1 MHNRIT
7 VALYCTT
14 ALPLIVAVTSVAV
27 KAGAMAQDVAG
38 TLVAAGAVTVFLM
51 PFLASLT
58 YRVVDAKPI
67 VAVQEIAAHP
77 NDIRTILH
85 EHLDM
90 ERMMV
95 RQEAAAR
102 LAMRSSES
110 KDEDIPWQEAAFALQ
125 RKSERKRALDTLLD
139 AAAQD
144 LAAHKDEIEHFIEEG
159 PRGDIVEKATQ
170 QREERRKRLAR
181 AAVREHQRRQNE
193 IGRVMNSDKKER

>member
-1 MHNRIT
+1 
-7 VALYCTT
+7 
-14 ALPLIVAVTSVAV
+14 
-27 KAGAMAQDVAG
+27 
-38 TLVAAGAVTVFLM
+38 
-51 PFLASLT
+51 
-58 YRVVDAKPI
+58 
-67 VAVQEIAAHP
+67 
-77 NDIRTILH
+77 
-85 EHLDM
+85 
-90 ERMMV
+90 MV

>member
-1 MHNRIT
+1 
-7 VALYCTT
+7 
-14 ALPLIVAVTSVAV
+14 
-27 KAGAMAQDVAG
+27 
-38 TLVAAGAVTVFLM
+38 M

>member
-1 MHNRIT
+1 MRSRSSRCKKSPHTR
-7 VALYCTT
+7 TT
-14 ALPLIVAVTSVAV
+14 S
-27 KAGAMAQDVAG
+27 
-38 TLVAAGAVTVFLM
+38 
-51 PFLASLT
+51 AS
-58 YRVVDAKPI
+58 
-67 VAVQEIAAHP
+67 
-77 NDIRTILH
+77 ILH

-144 LAAHKDEIEHFIEEG
+144 FAAHKDEIEHFIEEG
-159 PRGDIVEKATQ
+159 PRGDIVEKATHAT
-170 QREERRKRLAR
+170 RRAAQKARSGGGAR
-181 AAVREHQRRQNE
+181 APTPAKRNWPHDEP
-193 IGRVMNSDKKER
+193 